1 MERYLVDHIRPM
13 IKEKVLEYE
22 ITESHSAVNIPKMI
36 ERTEKKLDRLKVL
49 YLDGL
54 IDLTAYKADRAVLQT
69 ELMDLQDK
77 AKKRRTA
84 DSAALK
90 RLLSPDVWELYS
102 TFTREEKRRFW
113 RGIISRIEFDSDR
126 SIKVIF
132 L

>member
-1 MERYLVDHIRPM
+1 MMEYPAQSTA
-13 IKEKVLEYE
+13 KETNYSVCCQMFRR
-22 ITESHSAVNIPKMI
+22 A
-36 ERTEKKLDRLKVL
+36 KLTLL
-49 YLDGL
+49 FSQS
-54 IDLTAYKADRAVLQT
+54 LTAYKADRAVLQT
-69 ELMDLQDK
+69 ELRDLQDK
-77 AKKRRTA
+77 AQKRRTA

-113 RGIISRIEFDSDR
+113 RGIIDRIEFDSDR